1 MEDVAGGSIPY
12 CGPAPAPAAAWT
24 AWNLDPPLLLAL
36 GLLVVAGT
44 VLSRRPLV
52 FVAGWLA
59 LVLAFV
65 SPLCALT
72 TALFSV
78 RALHHLLLVGVAA
91 PLFAVALPKARPGP
105 GAFFCLTA
113 AALVLWHVPAVYA
126 AAWNGT
132 TIYWLMQGLLLV
144 PAWGFWSG
152 VLQGGRS
159 GDAGTMVVSAV
170 LIGGLA
176 GVMGLIGAVLVFAG
190 DVLYPQH
197 RPGALAWGTDPLAD
211 QQLAGLVMWVPGLLP
226 LAAIAG
232 LVAARAWRREAFS

>member
-1 MEDVAGGSIPY
+1 MDGVAGGGIPY
-12 CGPAPAPAAAWT
+12 CGPVPAPAAALT

-36 GLLVVAGT
+36 ALLLLAGMA
-44 VLSRRPLV
+44 LSRRPAFL
-52 FVAGWLA
+52 VAGWLT

-65 SPLCALT
+65 SPLCAMT

-78 RALHHLLLVGVAA
+78 RALHHLLLVGMAA
-91 PLFAVALPKARPGP
+91 PLFALALPPVRPGP

-113 AALVLWHVPAVYA
+113 GVLVLWHVPAIYE
-126 AAWNGT
+126 AAWDGT
-132 TIYWLMQGLLLV
+132 AVYWLMQVLLLV

-152 VLQGGRS
+152 VLQGGRT
-159 GDAGTMVVSAV
+159 GDAGSMVVSAV

-176 GVMGLIGAVLVFAG
+176 GVMGLIGAVLVFTG

-197 RPGALAWGTDPLAD
+197 GPGALAWGTDPLAD

-226 LAAIAG
+226 LAVIAC
-232 LVAARAWRREAFS
+232 LVVTRAWRREALS